1 MDPLILGL
9 LACLVAMGLGII
21 YLILKENNVWPIVR
35 GQKRERGLL
44 EARAEEMARE
54 RYQRVAEEKMKD
66 VHDWYMFHKR
76 GKVPQQYIDAAVR
89 ELECNAGPSSKS
101 TKAE

>member
-1 MDPLILGL
+1 MVPLVLGF
-9 LACLVAMGLGII
+9 LVFVVMGLGLI

-35 GQKRERGLL
+35 GQERERSLL
-44 EARAEEMARE
+44 EARAKEMARE
-54 RYQRVAEEKMKD
+54 RYRRVIDEKMKD
-66 VHDWYMFHKR
+66 VHDWYMFQKWDR
-76 GKVPQQYIDAAVR
+76 VPQQYIDAAVR